1 METLLQA
8 IATATQAGDVQ
19 RLAAGCA
26 ELKRRAELRAQVL
39 DAADP
44 VDAFCDLLETD
55 FNTAFGIAQDIQA
68 RRTINAG

>member
-39 DAADP
+39 DAPDP

-55 FNTAFGIAQDIQA
+55 FDTAFGIAAEIQN
-68 RRTINAG
+68 RRISNKG